1 MANNDVLLKKDGAAG
16 CPAADTVNAVK
27 SSLSSKLAEPGSS
40 PELVCDGKIPSD
52 EGDEAEGDE
61 AIGKQAESNLDI
73 ASDTSSYSSDSE
85 GEGDEDVSLR
95 ITLVFYFLWV
105 LSDLF

>member
-52 EGDEAEGDE
+52 EGDEAN
-61 AIGKQAESNLDI
+61 GKQAESNLDI

-95 ITLVFYFLWV
+95 ITLVFYFL
-105 LSDLF
+105 

>member
-1 MANNDVLLKKDGAAG
+1 MANNDVLLQKDGAAG

-52 EGDEAEGDE
+52 EDDEAN
-61 AIGKQAESNLDI
+61 GKQAESNLDI

-95 ITLVFYFLWV
+95 ITLVFYFL
-105 LSDLF
+105 

>member
-52 EGDEAEGDE
+52 EGDEANS
-61 AIGKQAESNLDI
+61 KQAESNLDI

-95 ITLVFYFLWV
+95 ITLVFYFL
-105 LSDLF
+105 

>member
-1 MANNDVLLKKDGAAG
+1 MANNDVLLKKDGAAE

-52 EGDEAEGDE
+52 EGEGDE
-61 AIGKQAESNLDI
+61 ANGKQAESNLDI

-95 ITLVFYFLWV
+95 ITLVFYFL
-105 LSDLF
+105 

>member
-1 MANNDVLLKKDGAAG
+1 MANNDVLLQKDGAAG
-16 CPAADTVNAVK
+16 CPAVDTVNAVK

-52 EGDEAEGDE
+52 EGDEAS
-61 AIGKQAESNLDI
+61 GKQAESNLDI
-73 ASDTSSYSSDSE
+73 ASEDTSSYSSDSE

-95 ITLVFYFLWV
+95 ITLH
-105 LSDLF
+105 LFFIFFK